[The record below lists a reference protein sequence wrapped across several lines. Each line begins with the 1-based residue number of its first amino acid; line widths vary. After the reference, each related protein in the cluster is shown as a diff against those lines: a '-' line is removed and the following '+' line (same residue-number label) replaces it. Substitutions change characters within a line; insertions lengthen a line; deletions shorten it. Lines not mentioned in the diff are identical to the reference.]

1 MVNGWDPPP
10 ASCCY
15 RSTEDLMEDILF
27 SMLALRDSSLSLTP
41 SGSVRRSAGA
51 VGDSC
56 RKDGPL
62 LKDSDDSCYGY
73 Y

>member
-15 RSTEDLMEDILF
+15 LSTEDLMEDILF

-41 SGSVRRSAGA
+41 SGSGLRSAAA
-51 VGDSC
+51 VGDS
-56 RKDGPL
+56 
-62 LKDSDDSCYGY
+62 
-73 Y
+73 